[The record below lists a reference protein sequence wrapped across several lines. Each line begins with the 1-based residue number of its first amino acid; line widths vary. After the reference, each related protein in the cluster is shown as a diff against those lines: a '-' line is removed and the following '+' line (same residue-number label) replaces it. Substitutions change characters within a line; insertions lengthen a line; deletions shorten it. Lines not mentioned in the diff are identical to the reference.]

1 MPGVCA
7 VNTQTAVRPP
17 CDLLSSLTSRWRRKK
32 RTSSISEMAG
42 CKNRHL
48 KTGFSPLW
56 EMHRKFRANCRVV
69 LHAKESDLNK
79 HSPSPSQG
87 LFPVRGKRQARTD
100 SFASPRNLSVAEPG
114 RPRALHVSER
124 GSIGGVERLMRRL
137 LFKNVI
143 GRHFI
148 GELVAHVGEGPFG
161 LLIDR
166 SHDLSVARIL
176 GVVIR

>member
-56 EMHRKFRANCRVV
+56 EMHRKLRANCRVV

-137 LFKNVI
+137 
-143 GRHFI
+143 FI
-148 GELVAHVGEGPFG
+148 QKRDWPPLY
-161 LLIDR
+161 R
-166 SHDLSVARIL
+166 
-176 GVVIR
+176 